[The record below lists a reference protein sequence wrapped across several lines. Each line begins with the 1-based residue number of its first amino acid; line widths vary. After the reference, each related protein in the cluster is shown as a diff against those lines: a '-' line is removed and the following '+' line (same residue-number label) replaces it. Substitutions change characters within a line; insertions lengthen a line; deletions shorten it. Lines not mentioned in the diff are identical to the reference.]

1 MTKLLE
7 FAKLSSRL
15 EVVMNE
21 LKELLKLI
29 VADLEKSAAAI
40 NVLQS
45 GSTDQLTALDL
56 AVQTNRDFYASLR
69 TQIDALKL
77 AWRVCRIRIRRLFW
91 LVPQE

>member
-21 LKELLKLI
+21 LRELLKLI

-40 NVLQS
+40 SVLQS
-45 GSTDQLTALDL
+45 GSTDQLTALE
-56 AVQTNRDFYASLR
+56 TWPSK
-69 TQIDALKL
+69 QIGIFTLPFAH
-77 AWRVCRIRIRRLFW
+77 RLM
-91 LVPQE
+91 L

>member
-21 LKELLKLI
+21 LRELLKLI
-29 VADLEKSAAAI
+29 VADLEMSAAAI
-40 NVLQS
+40 SVLQS

-56 AVQTNRDFYASLR
+56 AVQTNRDFYTSLR

-77 AWRVCRIRIRRLFW
+77 A
-91 LVPQE
+91 